1 MGASLIDSFILLP
14 LNFLI
19 LLILGSGMGLF
30 WIVIARWL
38 YFVLM
43 EISSKKATLG
53 KMALGLEVVD
63 LNYNR
68 ISFGKAT
75 GRHFGKIISAVI
87 LDFGFM
93 MAGFTD
99 RKQGLHDMMSGCLV
113 VKKGG
118 IIPQNQY
125 QYRTW

>member
-1 MGASLIDSFILLP
+1 
-14 LNFLI
+14 
-19 LLILGSGMGLF
+19 MGLF